1 MDKCYQCDR
10 KQYKDLFND
19 YYSIFGVLWRFDGRC
34 RVDYSVQT
42 EQKDERQVDIES
54 MFVDAMKKGHGIA
67 WELDL
72 PIRAFGGRRTAKVCS
87 QRAKWTNHSA
97 RSNREI

>member
-72 PIRAFGGRRTAKVCS
+72 PRPTYQSFWRKTNGKSLFTA
-87 QRAKWTNHSA
+87 R
-97 RSNREI
+97 

>member
-1 MDKCYQCDR
+1 M
-10 KQYKDLFND
+10 
-19 YYSIFGVLWRFDGRC
+19 
-34 RVDYSVQT
+34 QT

-72 PIRAFGGRRTAKVCS
+72 PRPTYQSFWRKTNGKSLFTA
-87 QRAKWTNHSA
+87 R
-97 RSNREI
+97 